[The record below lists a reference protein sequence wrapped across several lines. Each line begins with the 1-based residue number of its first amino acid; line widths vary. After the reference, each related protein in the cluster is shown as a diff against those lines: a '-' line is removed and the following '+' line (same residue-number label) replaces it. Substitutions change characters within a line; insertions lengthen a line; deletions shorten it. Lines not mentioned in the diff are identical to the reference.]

1 MSHSGKTNKSFLKRI
16 KISGTGKI
24 MKRPPGQNHF
34 NSRESSNKTRAKHG
48 EVQGPAELNQKVK
61 ELIFN

>member
-1 MSHSGKTNKSFLKRI
+1 MSHSGKTNKSFAKRI

-34 NSRESSNKTRAKHG
+34 NSKDSGNGTRGKHG
-48 EVQGPAELNQKVK
+48 DVVGPHELTDKAK
-61 ELIFN
+61 ALIFN